1 MANRLQTILQVLPKW
16 VAFALIFQ
24 VALIM
29 AGDHVALALDSPE
42 TKHPQSVTIAYN
54 VDNPPLKFKNQQ
66 QQADGILIDIWKL
79 WSKKTGIHVIFKDA
93 RFADTIDMIK
103 TGKADIHA
111 GLFYTKDRELFLDYT
126 LPMLDIDY
134 FIYHHESLKGINTL
148 NDLLPFRTGVPTGYT
163 QMFMEENLADAAVS
177 VYEDYPLVFD
187 AAVSRKIQVFISPV
201 MNHDFYF
208 QTQKIASPFRYDP
221 ARPVYKRTY
230 LGAVQKGNTALQ
242 HTVNQG
248 IKQIHPDEITAIHKK
263 WLKNN
268 ENIKKTYIVACDSD
282 YSPLTM
288 LNEKGQPAGLF
299 VDIWRLWAE
308 KQGVQIK
315 FIFDNW
321 DGSIQAVEKGLADF
335 HSGFENSY
343 DDLAASD
350 PFYELSATVFVPSQ
364 KDYASIFELNN
375 KGIASID
382 SFYAEQLKKKNPALK
397 IVIATDFNDIF
408 GKLTEKK
415 IAGFIEDIL
424 VAQDLFFRQGRQ
436 NEFGAIPDFSVTSSI
451 SAVTRKTNTA
461 LLNFINQGLAS
472 ISTSEFLKLENKW
485 LKDPEQGHYHT
496 LNSPVN
502 LTPEEKNWLKTHK
515 KFRTGVDPQ
524 FHPFEFID
532 PQGLHS
538 GAVADYLS
546 LIEKMLDIEF
556 DVEPYLSW
564 QQVTSLAEQKKLD
577 VLSAMTKTPERSK
590 FLKFTEPYL
599 KYPIVIA
606 TRKETPPIEGL
617 ENLSGIKTALVRN
630 YASTELV
637 LQNQK
642 DIVPIFVDTVYQG
655 LEMLMLGKVDAYI
668 GDVATIS
675 FQMQKYSLIN
685 LKINARTPLET
696 DGLAIGV
703 RDDYPIL
710 VSILDK
716 ALAAITPEEH
726 MSIRKRWVRIEMP
739 GNETSTSGSVPDV
752 NIGLT
757 RNEKTFIRNHPV
769 IRIAGD
775 PKFFPFE
782 FFDKQGRYSGIA
794 SDYVKLLNKRLGIEM
809 TIVPELSWSE
819 AMEKAR
825 KKEIDVLPCIGV
837 TRERLRFLKFSDS
850 YISRYVVIITRTD
863 APLILRIT
871 DLKDKKVAVRE
882 DTFHEGFLKDR
893 TDITPV
899 PYKKLQEGLMD
910 LSSGKIDAMVGDVSS
925 TMFWIRKLHLTNLK
939 VAAPATYEPQTLHF
953 AVRKDWPE
961 LVSIINKGLA
971 SISTEQE
978 NKFLN
983 NWISVKY
990 DPGLDPSVLWLY
1002 VRRIIFIS
1010 SILFILAILWNYSL
1024 KREINERKK
1033 AEEKIKE
1040 YAKELK
1046 AANVELKSLDKLK
1059 SMFIASMSHELRT
1072 PLNSIIGFTG
1082 VILQG
1087 MTGELNDKQKD
1098 QLGRVYKSAKHLL
1111 NLISDVIDISKIE
1124 AGRID
1129 VFPESFNL
1137 KDIVDEAVINIQP
1150 LLNTKQITLTLDVPE
1165 DIIMETDQKRL
1176 LQCLINYLSNAVKY
1190 TEQGRIFLRV
1200 IPSSSDVTIE
1210 VEDTGIGIDKKDI
1223 PKLFNAFERIDSRL
1237 KITAGGTGLG
1247 LYLTRK
1253 LVTEILQGKAMVKST
1268 PGKGSV
1274 FGFTIPRKLDIQT
1287 AKNQEI

>member
-1 MANRLQTILQVLPKW
+1 MKTILHVWLKQVMLFL
-16 VAFALIFQ
+16 VFQ
-24 VALIM
+24 VILIM
-29 AGDHVALALDSPE
+29 AGDHAALALDPPDKQPPH
-42 TKHPQSVTIAYN
+42 TVTIAYN
-54 VDNPPLKFKNQQ
+54 VDNPPLKFKNSQ

-79 WSKKTGIHVIFKDA
+79 WSKKTGIRVIFKDA
-93 RFADTIDMIK
+93 RFADTIEMVK
-103 TGKADIHA
+103 TGRADIHA
-111 GLFYTKDRELFLDYT
+111 GLFYTEDRDLFLDYT
-126 LPMLDIDY
+126 LPLMDIDY

-148 NDLLPFRTGVPTGYT
+148 KDLLPFRTGVPAGYT
-163 QMFMEENLADAAVS
+163 RMFMEENLPGAAVS
-177 VYEDYPLVFD
+177 VYDDYPLVFD
-187 AAVSRKIQVFISPV
+187 AAVNRKIQIFISPV
-201 MNHDFYF
+201 MNHDYYF
-208 QTQKIASPFRYDP
+208 QTQKITSPFRYDP
-221 ARPVYKRTY
+221 ARPVYKRVY
-230 LGAVQKGNTALQ
+230 LGAVQKGNTGLQ

-248 IKQIHPDEITAIHKK
+248 IKQIHPDEITAIQKN

-268 ENIKKTYIVACDSD
+268 ENIKKTYIVACDSN

-299 VDIWRLWAE
+299 VDIWRLWAQ
-308 KQGVQIK
+308 KQGVHIK
-315 FIFDNW
+315 FIFDNR
-321 DGSIQAVEKGLADF
+321 DGSIRAVEKGLADF
-335 HSGFENSY
+335 HAGFENSY
-343 DDLAASD
+343 DDLAGSD
-350 PFYELSATVFVPSQ
+350 PFYELSATVFVPLK
-364 KDYASIFELNN
+364 KDFTSIFELNN
-375 KGIASID
+375 KGVASID
-382 SFYAEQLKKKNPALK
+382 AFYAEQLKKKHPALK
-397 IVIATDFNDIF
+397 MVIATDFDDIF
-408 GKLTEKK
+408 GKLTEQK
-415 IAGFIEDIL
+415 IEGFIEDTL

-461 LLNFINQGLAS
+461 LLDFINQGLAS
-472 ISTSEFLKLENKW
+472 IPTSEFLKLENKW

-502 LTPEEKNWLKTHK
+502 LTPEEKNWLKTHR
-515 KFRTGVDPQ
+515 KFKVGVDPQ

-538 GAVADYLS
+538 GAVADYLA

-556 DVEPYLSW
+556 DVAPDLSW

-577 VLSAMTKTPERSK
+577 VLSAVTQTPERSK
-590 FLKFTEPYL
+590 FLNFTEPYL

-606 TRKETPPIEGL
+606 TRKETPPMEGL
-617 ENLSGIKTALVRN
+617 ESLSGIKTALVRN

-637 LQNQK
+637 LKNRK

-655 LEMLMLGKVDAYI
+655 LETVMLGKADAYI

-675 FQMQKYSLIN
+675 FQIQQYSLIN

-696 DGLAIGV
+696 EGLAIGV
-703 RDDYPIL
+703 RNDYPRL
-710 VSILDK
+710 ASILDK

-726 MSIRKRWVRIEMP
+726 MAIRKRWVRIEMP
-739 GNETSTSGSVPDV
+739 GSETSASRSDTDIHI
-752 NIGLT
+752 NLT
-757 RNEKTFIRNHPV
+757 QSEKNFIRNHPV

-775 PKFFPFE
+775 PQFFPFE

-794 SDYVKLLNKRLGIEM
+794 SDYVNLLNKRLGIEM
-809 TIVPELSWSE
+809 TIVPNLSWPE
-819 AMEKAR
+819 AMEKSR

-837 TRERLRFLKFSDS
+837 TRERLKFLNFSDS

-863 APLILRIT
+863 APLILRT
-871 DLKDKKVAVRE
+871 EDLANKKVAVRE
-882 DTFHEGFLKDR
+882 DTFHEGFLRDR

-899 PYKKLQEGLMD
+899 LYKKLQEGLMD
-910 LSSGKIDAMVGDVSS
+910 LSAGKTDAMVGDVSS
-925 TMFWIRKLHLTNLK
+925 SMFWIKKLHLTNLK

-961 LVSIINKGLA
+961 LASIINKGLA

-978 NKFLN
+978 NQFLN

-1002 VRRIIFIS
+1002 ARRIIFIS
-1010 SILFILAILWNYSL
+1010 AILFILALLWSYSL

-1033 AEEKIKE
+1033 AEEKIKK

-1046 AANVELKSLDKLK
+1046 AANIELKSLDKLK

-1087 MTGELNDKQKD
+1087 MTGELNEKQKD

-1137 KDIVDEAVINIQP
+1137 KDVVDEAVINIQP
-1150 LLNTKQITLTLDVPE
+1150 LLDTKQITLTLDVPE

-1176 LQCLINYLSNAVKY
+1176 LQCLINYLSNAAKY
-1190 TEQGRIFLRV
+1190 TEQGRVFLRV
-1200 IPSSSDVTIE
+1200 IPSSSDITIE

-1223 PKLFNAFERIDSRL
+1223 PKLFNAFERIDSHL

-1274 FGFTIPRKLDIQT
+1274 FGFTIPRKLDTQ
-1287 AKNQEI
+1287 AAQDPEI